1 MKVHDISINR
11 KYFEP
16 IREGKIKLLIF
27 KKKVIDNI
35 NIGDYILASV
45 HNYEVKAKINGF
57 SIKAFSDITEKEA
70 RQAGFLTKD
79 FLRDELI
86 RQYKLRDEIP
96 LCSMAPN
103 IDSELFFLINIETED
118 EEHQLLNSPIKVN
131 LYKNSSTF
139 YNKKFYNPE
148 YDDKPWEDL
157 T

>member
-1 MKVHDISINR
+1 MKVHDININR

-27 KKKVIDNI
+27 KKKVIDDI
-35 NIGDYILASV
+35 NIGDYILASF

-86 RQYKLRDEIP
+86 IQYKLREEVTLSIV
-96 LCSMAPN
+96 PN

-118 EEHQLLNSPIKVN
+118 EEHQLLSSSIKVN

-148 YDDKPWEDL
+148 YDDKPWGEL